1 MTFTSADGR
10 WRLEWVDLG
19 EGVSGD
25 YDPEDPTDTPYLRAD
40 LYEQVNG
47 EWTEPRDTS
56 YCTLAPTF
64 TPEVLLKRYADELF
78 RDLTKASSAKR
89 VMQSWTWT
97 TDPRSNP

>member
-10 WRLEWVDLG
+10 FRLEWVDLG

-25 YDPEDPTDTPYLRAD
+25 YDPEDPNDTPYLRAD
-40 LYEQVNG
+40 LYVGTAEEAQ
-47 EWTEPRDTS
+47 ES

-78 RDLTKASSAKR
+78 RDLAKDSSTKR

-97 TDPRSNP
+97 TNPRNP